1 MFQRLVCRCPL
12 CQLEKSIISRLEEE
26 DSLHWFANLRIRVP
40 SIGTFGGTPELIL
53 CAHRAGQDVDK
64 RRICDD
70 IYTALLRQLAS
81 SENTDLLQG
90 LLVRM
95 LIPGLHRV
103 LTGIAVSFPGL
114 SREELTQQLITIC
127 LQLLRSPGILR
138 KTSYVGASIIERTKR
153 NTIRWAIRQYRDADR
168 EETSIVIDELIETS
182 SSLSFEAEIHLRH
195 LLDRSVESGLISVE
209 EMTLLIAY
217 EIEGWSGEELGK
229 REGLAPKALSHR
241 VRRALD
247 RLNRSLQKT
256 HRPSKTPSKE
266 PSE

>member
-1 MFQRLVCRCPL
+1 MFQRIICRCPL
-12 CQLEKSIISRLEEE
+12 CQLEKRIISRLEEE
-26 DSLHWFANLRIRVP
+26 DSLRWFGNLGVQIP
-40 SIGTFGGTPELIL
+40 SIGAFDGMPELISY
-53 CAHRAGQDVDK
+53 AHRAGQDVDK
-64 RRICDD
+64 RRICDG
-70 IYTALLRQLAS
+70 IYTALLRQLSS
-81 SENTDLLQG
+81 SENAELLQG

-127 LQLLRSPGILR
+127 LQLMHSSGILR

-153 NTIRWAIRQYRDADR
+153 NTIRYAIRQYRDADR
-168 EETSIVIDELIETS
+168 EETSIIIDDLFESS
-182 SSLSFEAEIHLRH
+182 SSLSFEAEIQLRH
-195 LLDRSVESGLISVE
+195 LLDKSVGRGLISVE
-209 EMTLLIAY
+209 EMRLLTAY

-247 RLNRSLQKT
+247 RLSRTLKKPQWQ
-256 HRPSKTPSKE
+256 SKSPPKE
-266 PSE
+266 PPE